1 MRISDWSSDVCSSDL
16 RGVGRRQ
23 LARKRRRGEVERA
36 DRGDLHGAAL
46 AEPVAG
52 GEGQG
57 DQGGTADIAAA
68 LSCFSVRPVLGLM
81 LRPGRY
87 LKDKR
92 SNRTGRS
99 GQPAGEEQAT
109 RRTSQQTCQPPYAA
123 VSFLT

>member
-46 AEPVAG
+46 AEQVAA

-57 DQGGTADIAAA
+57 DQGGDADMAAA
-68 LSCFSVRPVLGLM
+68 LSCFSFRPVIVLM
-81 LRPGRY
+81 LRHGRY
-87 LKDKR
+87 HKDKR
-92 SNRTGRS
+92 SNRKGRS
-99 GQPAGEEQAT
+99 GPLKSEERRIGEEGG
-109 RRTSQQTCQPPYAA
+109 RKWRDG
-123 VSFLT
+123 